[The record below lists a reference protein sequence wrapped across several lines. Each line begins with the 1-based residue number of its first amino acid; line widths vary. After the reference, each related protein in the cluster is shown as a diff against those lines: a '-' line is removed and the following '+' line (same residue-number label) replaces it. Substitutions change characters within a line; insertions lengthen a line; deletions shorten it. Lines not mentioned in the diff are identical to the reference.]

1 MEVPVLP
8 FHELPLFL
16 KILLLI
22 FSVLV
27 LFTTI
32 KILRDTMNVLMEG
45 QCTLSVDHLLLFFLG
60 GA

>member
-27 LFTTI
+27 LTI
-32 KILRDTMNVLMEG
+32 GSSVIWRMLR
-45 QCTLSVDHLLLFFLG
+45 SALG
-60 GA
+60 RGKPTR